1 MVRPTPLILDSEG
14 RTVDAAGRTIQLSQR
29 QPTLKANI
37 RAQKRAQ
44 FKQIVQEKPKEK
56 VVAESP
62 YFDHR
67 MGYVSVLKIQ
77 CIVLY
82 EWCVYVYVCMFVYVH
97 MCTVHVCVVC
107 MHLYCSLVHINY
119 RASAP
124 LAPQRG
130 KKMFKFHEPGKFQRL
145 AQTMRAKAQL
155 ERLQGEI
162 ASTARK
168 TGISSATK
176 LALIAPSKEVYEDRV
191 PEVEWWDAAILPT
204 GR

>member
-1 MVRPTPLILDSEG
+1 MSVYACLFVICAHMVDFRRPV
-14 RTVDAAGRTIQLSQR
+14 R
-29 QPTLKANI
+29 
-37 RAQKRAQ
+37 
-44 FKQIVQEKPKEK
+44 
-56 VVAESP
+56 
-62 YFDHR
+62 
-67 MGYVSVLKIQ
+67 
-77 CIVLY
+77 
-82 EWCVYVYVCMFVYVH
+82 VCL
-97 MCTVHVCVVC
+97 CLCVCVCVTYVT
-107 MHLYCSLVHINY
+107 LY
-119 RASAP
+119 RTSAA

-130 KKMFKFHEPGKFQRL
+130 KKIFKFHEPGKFQRL

-191 PEVEWWDAAILPT
+191 PDVEWWDAAILPT